1 MKKSCLFPLFAV
13 VLTLLGGCR
22 SDYQNESGMIWNT
35 MYNVSYDGPA
45 TLHDSL
51 MPQFNRVAASV
62 SAFDSTSLVSRI
74 NRNETAR
81 TDSVFRRVYRMSLL
95 VNGRSGG
102 AFDPTVSPLVTAWGF
117 GKGHKATA
125 DTTRIDELLKYVG
138 IGKTRLHG
146 NLLLKNDPRLEFNF
160 SAIAKGYGCDAV
172 GEMFLRN
179 GVRNFLI
186 EIGGEILAHGESP
199 RGGKWRVS
207 VDAPIRSEG
216 VVHLSQCVFEIGDE
230 GVATSGNYRNYH
242 EKKGQVYG
250 HTIDPVTGRPVQTDV
265 LSATVIAS
273 TAMEA
278 DAYAT
283 AAMALGSARAQQ
295 MAQKYG
301 LAMMLIMPGN
311 KIWMSP
317 GFKKYVV
324 ED

>member
-1 MKKSCLFPLFAV
+1 MKKSCLFSLFAV

-35 MYNVSYDGPA
+35 MYNVTYDGPA
-45 TLHDSL
+45 TLRDSL

-81 TDSVFRRVYRMSLL
+81 TDSAFRHVYRMSQL

-125 DTTRIDELLKYVG
+125 DTARIDELLKYVG

-179 GVRNFLI
+179 GVSNFLI
-186 EIGGEILAHGESP
+186 EVGGEILAHGESP

-207 VDAPIRSEG
+207 VDMPIRSEG
-216 VVHLSQCVFEIGDE
+216 VVHQSQCVLKIGNE

-242 EKKGQVYG
+242 EQKGHVYG

-265 LSATVIAS
+265 LSATVIAP

>member
-1 MKKSCLFPLFAV
+1 MKKSCLFPLFV
-13 VLTLLGGCR
+13 TLLTLFGACR

-35 MYNVSYDGPA
+35 MYNVTYDGPA
-45 TLHDSL
+45 TLRDSL
-51 MPQFNRVAASV
+51 LPQFNRVAASV

-81 TDSVFRRVYRMSLL
+81 TDSAFRHVYRMSLL

-146 NLLLKNDPRLEFNF
+146 NMLLKNDPRLEFNF

-186 EIGGEILAHGESP
+186 EIGGEILARGRSP

-242 EKKGQVYG
+242 EQKGHVYG

-265 LSATVIAS
+265 LSATVIAP

>member
-1 MKKSCLFPLFAV
+1 MKKSCLFSLFAV

-35 MYNVSYDGPA
+35 MYNVTYDGPA
-45 TLHDSL
+45 TLRDSL

-81 TDSVFRRVYRMSLL
+81 TDSMFRRVYRMSLL

-230 GVATSGNYRNYH
+230 GVATSGNYRNYY

>member
-1 MKKSCLFPLFAV
+1 
-13 VLTLLGGCR
+13 
-22 SDYQNESGMIWNT
+22 MIWNT
-35 MYNVSYDGPA
+35 MYNVTYDGPA
-45 TLHDSL
+45 TLRDSL

-81 TDSVFRRVYRMSLL
+81 TDSAFRHVYRMSQL

-125 DTTRIDELLKYVG
+125 DTARIDELLKYVG

-179 GVRNFLI
+179 GVSNFLI
-186 EIGGEILAHGESP
+186 EVGGEILAHGESP

-207 VDAPIRSEG
+207 VDMPIRSEG
-216 VVHLSQCVFEIGDE
+216 VVHQSQCVLKIGNE

-242 EKKGQVYG
+242 EQKGHVYG

-265 LSATVIAS
+265 LSATVIAP